1 MLKSLLHSLK
11 YSKLLRG
18 LLAAAAGFTVYGGW
32 AYYINHSHGSSAAL
46 KALFTQGSYS
56 FTLTLIMAFIMEWL
70 FQLSS
75 KPVTRFCLTF
85 FITSLFLYST
95 SWGINFWAGTPEILL
110 TILPGAII
118 GTLYTLSYTLTL
130 FKLQSI

>member
-1 MLKSLLHSLK
+1 MFDSLKHSLK
-11 YSKLLRG
+11 HSRIQRG
-18 LLAAAAGFTVYGGW
+18 LIAATAGFAAYGGW

-56 FTLTLIMAFIMEWL
+56 FSLTLVMAFIMEWL

-85 FITSLFLYST
+85 FITSLLLYST
-95 SWGINFWAGTPEILL
+95 SWGINAWAGTPEILL
-110 TILPGAII
+110 TILPGAVI
-118 GTLYTLSYTLTL
+118 GTFYTLSYTLTL
-130 FKLQSI
+130 FKLQRS